1 MRKNK
6 NQISGKQISRTFA
19 IAITLTGTMLLNGC
33 QNSAG
38 APQSPANEQQESTA
52 LENSDIKN
60 SEENPKETTTQEP
73 TLQESTASEEN
84 PAENDVISNNIP
96 QISITSDS
104 KSWYTEDGDTLLLE
118 ETHCTVD
125 ITNEGFDNLAD
136 ALRNWSKER
145 DFSDDADNML
155 LQSAKDHFSSI
166 DEVEVSYFSNYY
178 FYEDI
183 QIGRSDSRILSLIEN
198 CSEYTGGA
206 HGDYGSIGYTFDVQS
221 GKILALEDLLTDKEG
236 FYTKATD
243 YITDNLYELYGEGLF
258 PEYKQTVSDSWTG
271 EFDIKYYL
279 DASGIVIIYNPY
291 EIGPYAMGAAR
302 VTLPYPMFEEYLDAN
317 YIPTQGAAIAYVP
330 ANKDISAFTGTT
342 PPVMI
347 EEIPD
352 DYEFLGTSVISGTY
366 AEDLTEGGRFESAYL
381 IRRADGKSFLVISAD
396 YASDDY
402 VTFVYDITNSG
413 LQKCDE
419 LNGAR
424 IIGTQVN
431 LDNIMLSMHLDV
443 LGTYSGQMLYTI
455 ESDGTLTQSED
466 VFSGFASAFEMTV
479 TKELPV
485 TIDNNAATLPTG
497 SLLTITGTNNIDTV
511 YFITNDGKEGSINY
525 TINEDDWI
533 HYIDGISEFEY
544 FEMIPYAG

>member
-1 MRKNK
+1 MHKNK
-6 NQISGKQISRTFA
+6 ISRTFA
-19 IAITLTGTMLLNGC
+19 IAITLAGTMLLNGC
-33 QNSAG
+33 QNSAN
-38 APQSPANEQQESTA
+38 APQSPDKEQQENTTLENSNI
-52 LENSDIKN
+52 ENSDIKN
-60 SEENPKETTTQEP
+60 SEESPNETTIQETAP
-73 TLQESTASEEN
+73 EESTSSEEN
-84 PAENDVISNNIP
+84 STENDVISNNIP

-104 KSWYTEDGDTLLLE
+104 KSWYTEDGNTLLLE

-125 ITNEGFDNLAD
+125 ITNDGFDSLAD
-136 ALRNWSKER
+136 ALRNWSKEHG
-145 DFSDDADNML
+145 FSDDADNML

-166 DEVEVSYFSNYY
+166 DEPSYFSNYY
-178 FYEDI
+178 SSENI
-183 QIGRSDSRILSLIEN
+183 QIGRNDAHILSLIETG
-198 CSEYTGGA
+198 SDYMGGA
-206 HGDYGSIGYTFDVQS
+206 HGNYGSIGYTFDVQS
-221 GKILALEDLLTDKEG
+221 GKILALEDLLIDKEG
-236 FYTKATD
+236 FYAKATD
-243 YITDNLYELYGEGLF
+243 YITDTLYELYDEGLY
-258 PEYKQTVSDSWTG
+258 PEYKQVVADTWTG
-271 EFDIKYYL
+271 EYGVKYYL

-291 EIGPYAMGAAR
+291 EVGPYAMGKAH
-302 VTLPYPMFEEYLDAN
+302 VTLPYSTFGEYFDTN
-317 YIPTQGAAIAYVP
+317 YITAQGATIAYVP

-381 IRRADGKSFLVISAD
+381 IRRADGKSFLIISAD

-419 LNGAR
+419 LNGAK
-424 IIGTQVN
+424 IIGTVN
-431 LDNIMLSMHLDV
+431 LDNIVLSMHLDV

-466 VFSGFASAFEMTV
+466 VFSGFGSAFEMTV
-479 TKELPV
+479 TKKLPV
-485 TIDNNAATLPTG
+485 TIDNNATTLPIG
-497 SLLTITGTNNIDTV
+497 SVLTITGTNNIDTV
-511 YFITNDGKEGSINY
+511 YFITNDGKEGYINY
-525 TINEDDWI
+525 TLNEEDWI